1 MRILLLLALL
11 SSVASAQAGDLTLA
25 FYSTQGAAPNALVP
39 VAFPRFTEP
48 VTPSTATY
56 DNGLIFNDTK
66 KRLGGVNPTISGW
79 DVFAFLSDI
88 PASAVVPSIL
98 LSPSA
103 TDPTTSTTGATYFN
117 TSGKC
122 LKTWNGTGYSP
133 ATCPST
139 TATSVPSYSTAPA
152 GTFQQGDMFND
163 STQNC
168 TRRYSGTAWGPC
180 LTTEACASTTIA
192 AVTLP
197 VLGATSTTTVTIPG
211 ALAGRGC
218 SVGPPAGSLLN
229 VGVTPSCAITAANTA
244 SVRFQGTVGVAVAA
258 GSYSVCTHVPW

>member
-1 MRILLLLALL
+1 MRVLLILTML

-39 VAFPRFTEP
+39 VALPRFTEP
-48 VTPSTATY
+48 ITPSTATY
-56 DNGLIFNDTK
+56 DNGILFNDTK
-66 KRLGGVNPTISGW
+66 KKLGGVNPSISGW
-79 DVFAFLSDI
+79 DVFAFASDI
-88 PASAVVPSIL
+88 PVLPTAPFIFLA
-98 LSPSA
+98 PSA
-103 TDPTTSTTGATYFN
+103 TDPTTTITGAAYFN

-122 LKTWNGTGYSP
+122 LKTWTGAAFAP
-133 ATCPST
+133 ATCPSAV
-139 TATSVPSYSTAPA
+139 ATSVPSYASAPT

-168 TRRYSGTAWGPC
+168 TRRYSGTTWGPC
-180 LTTEACASTTIA
+180 LTTEACTSATIT

-197 VLGATSTTTVTIPG
+197 ALGATSTSTVTIPG